1 MASLSID
8 LQNDP
13 ERHTGRQLIEHLVG
27 SHMVAGDEVELLHL
41 VRHSLDDL
49 HSMPLDRAMR
59 VMTHAAYQGQAMIVR
74 LLDLATRQQAALE
87 DAGLRPDPGLATRD
101 PDRFREIRL
110 DVWTGIRDHQRQT

>member
-1 MASLSID
+1 MASLRID

-49 HSMPLDRAMR
+49 HSMPLDRATR

-74 LLDLATRQQAALE
+74 LLDLATRQRAALE
-87 DAGLRPDPGLATRD
+87 DAGLRPDPELTTRD
-101 PDRFREIRL
+101 PDRYRDIRL

>member
-1 MASLSID
+1 MASLNID

-13 ERHTGRQLIEHLVG
+13 ERHTGRQLMEHLVG

-49 HSMPLDRAMR
+49 HSMPLDQAVR
-59 VMTHAAYQGQAMIVR
+59 VMTHAAYQGQAMIVS
-74 LLDLATRQQAALE
+74 LLDLATRLQAALE
-87 DAGLRPDPGLATRD
+87 DSGLRPDPDLAAHDPERYRD
-101 PDRFREIRL
+101 VRL

>member
-13 ERHTGRQLIEHLVG
+13 ERDTGRQLMEHLVG

-59 VMTHAAYQGQAMIVR
+59 VMTHAAYQGQALIVG
-74 LLDLATRQQAALE
+74 LLDLAARQQAALE
-87 DAGLRPDPGLATRD
+87 DAGLHPDPGLSTRD
-101 PDRFREIRL
+101 PERYRDVRL
-110 DVWTGIRDHQRQT
+110 DVWTGIRDHQRQS